1 MHAPQKHS
9 EGDTN
14 NYLIINL
21 NTMQLRD
28 WGGFNIQ
35 TACVFYSL
43 ITYYLCDSLCQKL
56 ENIFHNLLKGV
67 EQ

>member
-1 MHAPQKHS
+1 MNNKGTHNDECYNQAMHAPQKHS

-28 WGGFNIQ
+28 WGGLASMSNVYNIVGFVKFS
-35 TACVFYSL
+35 TK
-43 ITYYLCDSLCQKL
+43 I
-56 ENIFHNLLKGV
+56 N
-67 EQ
+67 